1 MVFGSI
7 LVPGGVSYS
16 HDSKGQVENTTNTGK
31 VQRWRGMPRHSS
43 TVGEKGVELPTPRPK
58 PGCGDQSSSLS
69 SVSSMVISLNSLD
82 SNTSPHS
89 RHSTNS
95 ESSSR
100 DTMRTRGCLH
110 SAMLLLFSGTED
122 GGIGFINPAFAPARA
137 GQVNIAGRLAAF

>member
-1 MVFGSI
+1 LLSAG
-7 LVPGGVSYS
+7 
-16 HDSKGQVENTTNTGK
+16 
-31 VQRWRGMPRHSS
+31 
-43 TVGEKGVELPTPRPK
+43 PRP
-58 PGCGDQSSSLS
+58 GCLAQSSSLS
-69 SVSSMVISLNSLD
+69 SLALMVLSLNALD
-82 SNTSPHS
+82 SNTAPHS

-122 GGIGFINPAFAPARA
+122 GGIGFINPVFAPARA